1 MMEVRVV
8 DEDSDSSTTVEG
20 EVLLLSLSSSLLSL
34 RGRLREGRASRGRDP
49 MAAVAKVMRF
59 IIFSMNE
66 RMNE

>member
-8 DEDSDSSTTVEG
+8 DEASDSSTTVEG
-20 EVLLLSLSSSLLSL
+20 EVLLSLSSSLLSL

-66 RMNE
+66 WMNE